1 MNVISPN
8 THEVIFKVRGSGLS
22 LLERKMFKCMAVICE
37 RGGTGDN
44 WARIRHTD
52 FKVNNNGG
60 VTRAQA
66 IQAGIGWRVY
76 RGYIQIQPSY
86 LQGQNTVRVTW

>member
-37 RGGTGDN
+37 
-44 WARIRHTD
+44 
-52 FKVNNNGG
+52 
-60 VTRAQA
+60 
-66 IQAGIGWRVY
+66 
-76 RGYIQIQPSY
+76 
-86 LQGQNTVRVTW
+86 